1 MRDFP
6 PLPIDPALPELLA
19 ALEDGRNAVL
29 AAPPG
34 AGKTTRVPLALI
46 GAGWAGVGR
55 ILMLEP
61 RRIAARAAAERMAEL
76 LGEAVGG
83 TVGYRIRG
91 ESKVSKATRIEVV
104 TEGILTRML
113 QSDPEL
119 PGIAAVLFDEIHERS
134 IHTDLGLALALEV
147 QGALRPELRL
157 LAMSATLDTGAVS
170 RVMGQ
175 SEKGAPVIE
184 SAGWMFP
191 VETRWLERAWARTA
205 ARLADRGQGRR
216 DRGPRF
222 EEAAAELVS
231 KALSEAPGDALVFL
245 PGAGEINRVAGIL
258 ARLHP
263 DLRLCPLYGA
273 LPFAKQRAA
282 LRVDAGGR
290 RKVVLAT
297 AIAETSL
304 TVEGI
309 GIVVDCGRARRA
321 RMNPGTG
328 MSRLVTVPVSRAEA
342 DQRRGRA
349 GRLGPGVCY
358 RMWSKGEEG
367 ALPDYAPPEILE
379 ADLAPLALELAQ
391 WGIGGG
397 IDDPIGMAFLDAPPA
412 PALTE
417 ARKLLVSL
425 GALDGAGRIT
435 AHGRAMAARP
445 THPRLAHMMIRA
457 GESGMAAEAVLVAA
471 LLGERDPL
479 RGKGRPPADLA
490 LRLAALADPK
500 RFKAEHA
507 FTVERGAVERIRAE
521 ARRLNAGKAAPPGV
535 AAQPGSAAQAGVLLS
550 LAYPDRVGLRRSGD
564 MPRYLLSGGRG
575 AVLAADDPMAS
586 QRLIVA
592 ADLEDSGREATIRLA
607 AALTEADLRALH
619 GDNIGWR
626 NSTEWSPR
634 TRQVEARSREMF
646 GAIALA
652 DRHWRDAPPEALGAA
667 LAEGI
672 RALGL
677 AALDW
682 SKAAA
687 GLRARV
693 AWLHRGTG
701 ALVER
706 LPDWSDVGLIANLD
720 DWLTPHLG
728 GMRRIGD
735 VARLDLSTLLR
746 TSLDWETL
754 RHVDRAAPSHFET
767 PLGDRVAIDYGGET
781 PMLSVRVQELFGV
794 TTHPTVGDPP
804 VPLVVELL
812 SPGRRPVQT
821 TSDLPGFWASSY
833 ADVRKDMRARYP
845 KHPWPEDPAKSE
857 ATRRAKPRR

>member
-1 MRDFP
+1 MSALPAFP
-6 PLPIDPALPELLA
+6 ALPIDPVLPGLLGALNG
-19 ALEDGRNAVL
+19 GRNAVL

-34 AGKTTRVPLALI
+34 AGKTTRVPLAL
-46 GAGWAGVGR
+46 
-55 ILMLEP
+55 L
-61 RRIAARAAAERMAEL
+61 AAEWAES
-76 LGEAVGG
+76 
-83 TVGYRIRG
+83 R
-91 ESKVSKATRIEVV
+91 VSKATRIEVV

-147 QGALRPELRL
+147 QGALRPDLRL

-170 RVMGQ
+170 KVMGQ
-175 SEKGAPVIE
+175 SEIGAPVIE
-184 SAGWMFP
+184 SAGRMFA
-191 VETRWLERAWARTA
+191 VETRWLERAWANP
-205 ARLADRGQGRR
+205 GGRKNH
-216 DRGPRF
+216 RGPRF
-222 EEAAAELVS
+222 EDAAADLVS
-231 KALSEAPGDALVFL
+231 KALNDASGDALVFL
-245 PGAGEINRVAGIL
+245 PGAGEINRVAALL
-258 ARLHP
+258 ARRHP
-263 DLRLCPLYGA
+263 DIALYPLYGA

-282 LRVDAGGR
+282 LQRDGQGR

-358 RMWSKGEEG
+358 RMWTRGEEG
-367 ALPDYAPPEILE
+367 ALPGFAPPEILE
-379 ADLAPLALELAQ
+379 ADLAPLALELAL
-391 WGIGGG
+391 WGV
-397 IDDPIGMAFLDAPPA
+397 DDPGRMGFLDPPPG
-412 PALTE
+412 PAMAE
-417 ARKLLVSL
+417 ARKLLAAL
-425 GALDGAGRIT
+425 GALDESGRIS

-445 THPRLAHMMIRA
+445 SHPRLAHMMIRA
-457 GESGMAAEAVLVAA
+457 GETGEGAEAALIAA

-479 RGKGRPPADLA
+479 RGKGKPPADLA

-500 RFKAEHA
+500 RFAAEHA
-507 FTVERGAVERIRAE
+507 FDAGPNLLDRGAIARIRAE
-521 ARRLNAGKAAPPGV
+521 ARRLASGRADTAKAA
-535 AAQPGSAAQAGVLLS
+535 SRAGALLS
-550 LAYPDRVGLRRSGD
+550 LAYPDRIGLRRTGEA
-564 MPRYLLSGGRG
+564 PRYLLSGGRG
-575 AVLAADDPMAS
+575 AVMAADDPLAS

-607 AALTEADLRALH
+607 AALTEAELRALH
-619 GDNIGWR
+619 GGRIGWKDIA
-626 NSTEWSPR
+626 EWSPR
-634 TRQVEARSREMF
+634 TRQVEARSREIF

-652 DRHWRDAPPEALGAA
+652 DRQWRAAPPEALGAA

-682 SKAAA
+682 PKAAL

-693 AWLHRGTG
+693 EWLRAQDG
-701 ALVER
+701 ALAEK
-706 LPDWSDVGLIANLD
+706 LPDWSDAGLTASLD

-728 GMRRIGD
+728 GMRRIED
-735 VARLDLSTLLR
+735 VARLDLGARLR
-746 TSLDWETL
+746 ASLDRETL
-754 RHVDRAAPSHFET
+754 RAIDRAAPGHFET
-767 PLGDRVAIDYGGET
+767 PLGERVAIHYGGEA
-781 PMLSVRVQELFGV
+781 PLLSIRVQELFGV
-794 TTHPTVGDPP
+794 TTHPVVGDPP
-804 VPLVVELL
+804 VALVIELL
-812 SPGRRPVQT
+812 SPARRPVQT

-833 ADVRKDMRARYP
+833 REVRKEMRARYP
-845 KHPWPEDPAKSE
+845 KHPWPEDPASAQ
-857 ATRRAKPRR
+857 ATRRAKRRG